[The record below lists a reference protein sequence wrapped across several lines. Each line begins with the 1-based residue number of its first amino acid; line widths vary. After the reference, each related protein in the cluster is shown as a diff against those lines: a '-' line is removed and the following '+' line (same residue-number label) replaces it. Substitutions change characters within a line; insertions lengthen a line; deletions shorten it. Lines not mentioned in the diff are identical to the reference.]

1 MSNKQKFTHYI
12 FLVIEV
18 TAGTSVAGLI
28 VYSMI
33 LAFNNL

>member
-1 MSNKQKFTHYI
+1 MNNRQKFTHYV

-33 LAFNNL
+33 LAFENL

>member
-28 VYSMI
+28 VYSIM

>member
-12 FLVIEV
+12 FLVIEF
-18 TAGTSVAGLI
+18 TAGSTVAGLI

-33 LAFNNL
+33 LAFQNL